1 MPKQS
6 KTKAKTKAKQKT
18 IVNTAPEVPGITTK
32 KSYWVML
39 TLLMVVAVSI
49 AGLMINLPVT
59 DLAILALTVVLMIG
73 LMGYVRVTP
82 SSLTKSKRA
91 TFLFF
96 GGSVIG
102 FGIWA
107 AIVLVLN
114 FTGAMLQIAN
124 ALNGDQFFVIPSFII
139 MLTVGAFI
147 GELMGRNSKVQ
158 KFFFKPEEAL

>member
-1 MPKQS
+1 MPKHS
-6 KTKAKTKAKQKT
+6 KTKAKQKT
-18 IVNTAPEVPGITTK
+18 TAKPVPDVPGITTK

-39 TLLMVVAVSI
+39 TLIVAVAVSI
-49 AGLMINLPVT
+49 AGLMINLPLIDVV
-59 DLAILALTVVLMIG
+59 ILTVTVVLMIG

-82 SSLTKSKRA
+82 SSLPKSKRA

-107 AIVLVLN
+107 AIVLALN

-124 ALNGDQFFVIPSFII
+124 ALNSDQFFVIPSFII

-147 GELMGRNSKVQ
+147 GELLGRNSRVQ
-158 KFFFKPEEAL
+158 KFFFKPKDDL